1 MGFGGFLLLL
11 LSFIGA
17 IIVLATFGGSVMI
30 FKNGNVLCGDFV
42 FRKVDVKIEDG
53 VITEIGE
60 NLSGGE
66 IFDLGGDYLLPGLID
81 EHFHGANNCTVYSGD
96 TDEIIRLAEYEASQ
110 GVTAITPTLSSY
122 PDDIMFG
129 AIDAVKE
136 AMESDHNGSEILG
149 IHLEGPYLSHEYK
162 GAHIPENLQIPSPEK
177 LKKYID
183 RAPEVIKL
191 LTIAPELDKDFATIK
206 YAVSNGVT
214 VEIGHSAAT
223 YEIATAAID
232 AGASVSTHT
241 FNAMIP
247 LNHRNPGILGAVL
260 TDDRLSCEVMG
271 DFDHVAPAIVK
282 LIYKAKGPDRVNF
295 VSDSSLIAG
304 LPEGEYVID
313 GVKSYLKGVLSYV
326 EDGTISGS
334 ATTVL
339 TSVKNALKI
348 DIPLEDAVKMASL
361 NPARSLKVDNIL
373 GSIDIGKHA
382 SMFVAD
388 KDLNP
393 KAVFVKGKKVL

>member
-1 MGFGGFLLLL
+1 
-11 LSFIGA
+11 
-17 IIVLATFGGSVMI
+17 MI
-30 FKNGNVLCGDFV
+30 LKNGNVLCGDFV
-42 FRKVDVKIEDG
+42 FRKCDVKIENG
-53 VITEIGE
+53 LICEIGE

-66 IFDLGGDYLLPGLID
+66 VLDLGGDYLLPGLID
-81 EHFHGANNCTVYSGD
+81 EHFHGANNCSVYNGN
-96 TDEIIRLAEYEASQ
+96 TDEIIKLAEYEASQ

-129 AIDAVKE
+129 AIDAVSE
-136 AMESDHNGSEILG
+136 AMGKEHNGSEILG
-149 IHLEGPYLSHEYK
+149 IHLEGPFLSHEYR
-162 GAHIPENLQIPSPEK
+162 GAHIPENLRIPTAEK
-177 LKKYID
+177 MKEYID
-183 RAPEVIKL
+183 RSPKAVKL
-191 LTIAPELDKDFATIK
+191 LTLAPELDEDFATIK
-206 YAVSNGVT
+206 YATSRGVT
-214 VEIGHSAAT
+214 VSIGHSKAT

-232 AGASVSTHT
+232 AGATVSTHT
-241 FNAMIP
+241 FNAMVP

-271 DFDHVAPAIVK
+271 DFGHVAPAIVK

-304 LPEGEYVID
+304 LPEGEYIID

-326 EDGTISGS
+326 ADGTISGS

-339 TSVKNALKI
+339 TGVKNAVKI

-373 GSIDIGKHA
+373 GSIEVGKHA
-382 SMFVAD
+382 SMFVAGD
-388 KDLNP
+388 DLNP
-393 KAVFVKGKKVL
+393 KAVFVKGKRVL

>member
-1 MGFGGFLLLL
+1 
-11 LSFIGA
+11 
-17 IIVLATFGGSVMI
+17 MI

-42 FRKVDVKIEDG
+42 FRKVDIKVEDG
-53 VITEIGE
+53 IIKEIGE
-60 NLSGGE
+60 NLSGDE
-66 IFDLGGDYLLPGLID
+66 VFDLEGDYLLPGLID
-81 EHFHGANNCTVYSGD
+81 EHFHGANNCTVYSAD
-96 TDEIIRLAEYEASQ
+96 TDEIVRLAEYEASQ

-122 PDDIMFG
+122 SDELMLR

-136 AMESDHNGSEILG
+136 AAREEHNGSEILG

-162 GAHIPENLQIPSPEK
+162 GAHVPENLQIPTPEK
-177 LKKYID
+177 LKQHID
-183 RAPEVIKL
+183 RGEGAVKL
-191 LTIAPELDKDFATIK
+191 LTIAPEIDKDFETIK
-206 YAVSNGVT
+206 YAVSRGVA
-214 VEIGHSAAT
+214 VSVGHSGAD
-223 YEIATAAID
+223 YETAMGAIRAGATA
-232 AGASVSTHT
+232 STHT

-260 TDDRLSCEVMG
+260 TDDRVNCEVMG
-271 DFDHVAPAIVK
+271 DFGHVAPAIVK
-282 LIYKAKGPDRVNF
+282 LIYKAKGADRVNF

-361 NPARSLKVDNIL
+361 NPAKTLKVDDIL
-373 GSIDIGKHA
+373 GSIEVGKHA

-388 KDLNP
+388 KDVNP
-393 KAVFVKGKKVL
+393 KAVFVKGKRVL